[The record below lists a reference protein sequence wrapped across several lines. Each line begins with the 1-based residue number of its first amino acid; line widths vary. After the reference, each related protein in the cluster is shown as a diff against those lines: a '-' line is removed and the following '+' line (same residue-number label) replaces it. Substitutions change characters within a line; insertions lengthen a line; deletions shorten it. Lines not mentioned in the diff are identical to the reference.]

1 MLDAT
6 TINALMGKF
15 IIGGLI
21 FVRITA
27 FIASSPF
34 FKNSAVPNTLKVV
47 LAVLLTSIITTAYWQ
62 EQPFI
67 EYHLW
72 YLPILAMRE
81 ALVGI
86 AIGFA
91 SHMMF
96 MAAKFAGGIVD
107 MDMGYQT
114 SILFD
119 KDSTTP
125 TLIGELYNMIVLMV
139 FLFLNGHHQILEA
152 LYISFRAVPLTEFAV
167 TESTII
173 LLVKFATSVLI
184 MGVKMSA
191 PVIVA
196 LFCTNL
202 SLALLARVAPQ
213 TNIFI
218 LSFQMKVF
226 VGLLIL
232 SVSVPLFVFV
242 TKIGLSTFQEELLNI
257 LMSLNPARV

>member
-21 FVRITA
+21 FVRVTA
-27 FIASSPF
+27 FVASSPF
-34 FKNSAVPNTLKVV
+34 FKHAAIPNTVKIILSI
-47 LAVLLTSIITTAYWQ
+47 LLTAIITSAYWQ
-62 EQPFI
+62 EQPLI

-72 YLPILAMRE
+72 YLPVLAMRE

-86 AIGFA
+86 ALGFGA
-91 SHMMF
+91 QMMF
-96 MAAKFAGGIVD
+96 MAATFAGGIVD

-114 SILFD
+114 AILFD

-139 FLFLNGHHQILEA
+139 FLFLNGHHQILES
-152 LYISFRAVPLTEFAV
+152 LYISLRAVPLTEFAV
-167 TESTII
+167 TESTVT
-173 LLVKFATSVLI
+173 LLIKFATTVLI

-218 LSFQMKVF
+218 LSFQLKVF

-232 SVSVPLFVFV
+232 SVSVPLFVYV
-242 TKIGLSTFQEELLNI
+242 TKIGLSTFQEELLKI
-257 LMSLNPARV
+257 LFSLNPARV

>member
-1 MLDAT
+1 MLDAA

-15 IIGGLI
+15 VIGGLI

-27 FIASSPF
+27 FMASAPF
-34 FKNSAVPNTLKVV
+34 FKQSAIPNILKIV
-47 LAVLLTSIITTAYWQ
+47 LSILLTSVITTAYWQ

-81 ALVGI
+81 AFVGI
-86 AIGFA
+86 AIGFGA
-91 SHMMF
+91 RMMF
-96 MAAKFAGGIVD
+96 MAARFAGGIVD

-114 SILFD
+114 AILFD
-119 KDSTTP
+119 KDSTSP
-125 TLIGELYNMIVLMV
+125 TLVGELYNMIVLMV
-139 FLFLNGHHQILEA
+139 FLFLNGHHQILES
-152 LYISFRAVPLTEFAV
+152 LYISLRAVPLTTFAV
-167 TESTII
+167 TESTIT

-218 LSFQMKVF
+218 LSFQLKVF
-226 VGLLIL
+226 VGIMIL
-232 SVSVPLFVFV
+232 SISVPLFVFI
-242 TKIGLSTFQEELLNI
+242 TKIGLSTFQEELLKI
-257 LMSLNPARV
+257 LLSLNPARV